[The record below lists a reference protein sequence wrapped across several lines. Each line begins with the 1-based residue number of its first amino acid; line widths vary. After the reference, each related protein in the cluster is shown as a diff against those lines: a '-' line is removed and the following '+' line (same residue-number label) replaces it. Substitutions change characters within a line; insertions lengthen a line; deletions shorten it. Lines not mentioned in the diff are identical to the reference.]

1 MDNRIKLNRTLA
13 DAPAQDAGRGL
24 VRLDPADIAA
34 LGLAVGDVVGI
45 TKERTTFARVLPAHA
60 EMRGRGLVLA
70 DASIA
75 ANAGAAAGE
84 SVRLTPEPSTPAQ
97 AIELALETGSARPN
111 SVLQRR
117 IAELLRDR
125 VICAGDQVAFPLA
138 GGRTLHCSVAA
149 TTPVGAV
156 SVAAETRFTLSEGV
170 RRGTAFGDIGG
181 LSREIERLREVVE
194 LPILRPDLFERLGID
209 PPKGVL
215 LTGPPGTGKTLI
227 ARAVADQ
234 CGATFIAVNG
244 PEIIS
249 KNYGDSEAELR
260 AIFQRASARPPAVVF
275 IDEIDAIAPRRDQMS
290 GDRQLERR
298 VVAQLLTLM
307 DGLEGR
313 GRIVVMAATN
323 MPDSLD
329 PALRR
334 PGRFDREIAIRA
346 PDRNGRRE
354 ILAVHARRMPL
365 AGDVDLDA
373 FAAVTHGFVGADLA
387 ALVREAGMAAL
398 RRSGGAAANATGLAV
413 TAVDFDKAL
422 SEVSPSAIRDAIVD
436 IPEVSFADVG
446 GAEEL
451 KQSLI
456 EAVVWPLVHA
466 DLFASSGIRP
476 AKGVL
481 LAGPPGTG
489 KTLIARALANEAQVN
504 FLAVSGPE
512 LLDRFVGESEKA
524 VRDIF
529 AKARSLAPTILFFDE
544 IDALAPI
551 RGEGDGAVSDRVVA
565 QLLTEIDGI
574 EELKAVFLLGATNR
588 PDRIDPALLRPGRFD
603 RLVELQ
609 APDRDTRRT
618 ILAIHARRMTLDQD
632 IDLDAIA
639 DLATGFVGADLEA
652 VMQEAG
658 RSALRRLLAGTTEV
672 TPTLQQADIDGALL
686 LVAASRALR
695 GAGSKDMVS

>member
-1 MDNRIKLNRTLA
+1 MNTRIELTRTLA
-13 DAPAQDAGRGL
+13 DAPAQDTGRGL
-24 VRLDPADIAA
+24 ARLDPADLGVLGIAI
-34 LGLAVGDVVGI
+34 GDVIAIAGDR
-45 TKERTTFARVLPAHA
+45 RTYARVMLAQA
-60 EMRGRGLVLA
+60 EARGRGLVLV
-70 DASIA
+70 DRSVR
-75 ANAGAAAGE
+75 ANAGAAAGDL
-84 SVRLTPEPSTPAQ
+84 VRLSPVAARRAEAVTISIDA
-97 AIELALETGSARPN
+97 SVARPN
-111 SVLQRR
+111 LVLQRR
-117 IAELLRDR
+117 VAEVLRDK
-125 VICAGDQVAFPLA
+125 VICEGDRISLTLA
-138 GGRTLHCSVAA
+138 GGRTLPCVVAA
-149 TTPVGAV
+149 TTPGGAV
-156 SVAAETRFTLSEGV
+156 TVAAETRLMLSEGA
-170 RRGTAFGDIGG
+170 RRGTAFADIGG
-181 LSREIERLREVVE
+181 LSRAMDRLREVVE

-215 LTGPPGTGKTLI
+215 LSGPPGTGKTLL
-227 ARAVADQ
+227 ARALADQ
-234 CGATFIAVNG
+234 SGATFIAVNG

-249 KNYGDSEAELR
+249 KHYGDSEGELR
-260 AIFQRASARPPAVVF
+260 AIFQKASSRPPAIIF

-307 DGLEGR
+307 DGLQSR
-313 GRIVVMAATN
+313 GRIVVIAATN

-334 PGRFDREIAIRA
+334 PGRFDREIAIGP
-346 PDRNGRRE
+346 PDRHGRRE
-354 ILAVHARRMPL
+354 ILAVHTSGVPMAS
-365 AGDVDLDA
+365 DIDLDK

-398 RRSGGAAANATGLAV
+398 RRAGGAAAEALGLEV
-413 TAVDFDKAL
+413 TAADFDKAL
-422 SEVSPSAIRDAIVD
+422 AEVSPSAIRDAMVD

-446 GAEEL
+446 GAEAL

-456 EAVVWPLVHA
+456 EAVVWPLLHA
-466 DLFASSGIRP
+466 DLFAASGIRP

-489 KTLIARALANEAQVN
+489 KTLMARALANEAQVN

-512 LLDRFVGESEKA
+512 LLNRFVGESEKA
-524 VRDIF
+524 VRDVF

-544 IDALAPI
+544 IDSLAPP
-551 RGEGDGAVSDRVVA
+551 RGQGDGAVSDRVVA

-603 RLVELQ
+603 RLVLIA
-609 APDRDTRRT
+609 APDRDTRRS
-618 ILAIHARRMTLDQD
+618 ILAIHARPMTLDTG

-639 DLATGFVGADLEA
+639 DAAAGFVGADLEA

-658 RSALRRLLAGTTEV
+658 RSALRRLLAGIVEGRPV
-672 TPTLQQADIDGALL
+672 VRQSDHEAAQQI
-686 LVAASRALR
+686 VAAGRELRAAHH
-695 GAGSKDMVS
+695 GEVPS

>member
-1 MDNRIKLNRTLA
+1 L
-13 DAPAQDAGRGL
+13 
-24 VRLDPADIAA
+24 
-34 LGLAVGDVVGI
+34 
-45 TKERTTFARVLPAHA
+45 
-60 EMRGRGLVLA
+60 
-70 DASIA
+70 
-75 ANAGAAAGE
+75 GAATAPG
-84 SVRLTPEPSTPAQ
+84 
-97 AIELALETGSARPN
+97 
-111 SVLQRR
+111 
-117 IAELLRDR
+117 
-125 VICAGDQVAFPLA
+125 
-138 GGRTLHCSVAA
+138 
-149 TTPVGAV
+149 GAV
-156 SVAAETRFTLSEGV
+156 TVAAESRFRLVEGS
-170 RRGTAFGDIGG
+170 RRGTAFADIGG
-181 LSREIERLREVVE
+181 LGRAMDRLREVVE

-215 LTGPPGTGKTLI
+215 LSGPPGTGKTLL
-227 ARAVADQ
+227 ARALADQ
-234 CGATFIAVNG
+234 SGATFVAVNG

-249 KNYGDSEAELR
+249 KHYGDSEGELR
-260 AIFQRASARPPAVVF
+260 AIFQRASSRPPAIVF

-307 DGLEGR
+307 DGLESR
-313 GRIVVMAATN
+313 GRIVVIAATN

-334 PGRFDREIAIRA
+334 PGRFDREIAIGP
-346 PDRNGRRE
+346 PDRLGRRE
-354 ILAVHARRMPL
+354 ILAVHTRGVPL
-365 AGDVDLDA
+365 AGDVDLDK
-373 FAAVTHGFVGADLA
+373 FAAATHGFVGADLG

-398 RRSGGAAANATGLAV
+398 RRSGGEAAEVLGLEV
-413 TAVDFDKAL
+413 TAGDFDKAL
-422 SEVSPSAIRDAIVD
+422 AEVSPSAIRDAMVD

-446 GAEEL
+446 GAEAL

-456 EAVVWPLVHA
+456 EAVIWPLMHA
-466 DLFASSGIRP
+466 DLFAASGIRP

-512 LLDRFVGESEKA
+512 LLNRFVGESEKA
-524 VRDIF
+524 VRDVF

-544 IDALAPI
+544 IDSLAPT
-551 RGEGDGAVSDRVVA
+551 RGQADGAVSDRVVA

-603 RLVELQ
+603 RLVQ
-609 APDRDTRRT
+609 VPAPDRDTRRS
-618 ILAIHARRMTLDQD
+618 ILAIHARPMTLDAT

-639 DLATGFVGADLEA
+639 DAASGFVGADLEA

-658 RSALRRLLAGTTEV
+658 RSALRRLLAGIV
-672 TPTLQQADIDGALL
+672 NGPPVVRQSDLAAALQV
-686 LVAASRALR
+686 VAAGRDLRAAHH
-695 GAGSKDMVS
+695 GEVAS

>member
-1 MDNRIKLNRTLA
+1 MDARIELNRTLT

-24 VRLDPADIAA
+24 VRLDPADLAA
-34 LGLAVGDVVGI
+34 LGLSVGDVVAV
-45 TKERTTFARVLPAHA
+45 TKARTTYARVLPAHA

-70 DASIA
+70 DTAVA
-75 ANAGAAAGE
+75 ANTGASLGD
-84 SVRLTPEPSTPAQ
+84 SVRLSAASARPAESV
-97 AIELALETGSARPN
+97 ELALETGAARPN
-111 SVLQRR
+111 IVLQRR
-117 IAELLRDR
+117 IAQLLTDR
-125 VICAGDQVAFPLA
+125 VIGQGDHLSFPLV
-138 GGRTLHCSVAA
+138 GGRILRCTVVATA
-149 TTPVGAV
+149 PAGAV
-156 SVAAETRFTLSEGV
+156 TVAAETRFTLSEGI
-170 RRGTAFGDIGG
+170 RRGTAFSDIGG
-181 LSREIERLREVVE
+181 LTREIERLREVVE

-260 AIFQRASARPPAVVF
+260 AIFQKASSRPPAVIF

-307 DGLEGR
+307 DGMEGR

-334 PGRFDREIAIRA
+334 PGRFDREIAIGA
-346 PDRNGRRE
+346 PDRHGRRE
-354 ILAVHARRMPL
+354 ILAVHTRGVPL
-365 AGDVDLDA
+365 ADDVDLDG
-373 FAAVTHGFVGADLA
+373 FAAITHGFVGADLG

-398 RRSGGAAANATGLAV
+398 RRAGGAAADAAALSV
-413 TAVDFDKAL
+413 TVDDFDKAL
-422 SEVSPSAIRDAIVD
+422 SEVAPSAIRDAVVD

-524 VRDIF
+524 VRHIF

-603 RLVELQ
+603 RLVQ
-609 APDRDTRRT
+609 VDAPDRATRRT
-618 ILAIHARRMTLDQD
+618 ILAIHARRMTLDPA
-632 IDLDAIA
+632 IDLDAVA
-639 DLATGFVGADLEA
+639 DLAIGFVGADLEA

-658 RSALRRLLAGTTEV
+658 RSALRRLLADGFEL
-672 TPTLQQADIDGALL
+672 TPTLRQADIDNALQ

-695 GAGSKDMVS
+695 GAGSKDTTS

>member
-1 MDNRIKLNRTLA
+1 MDTRLELNRTLA

-24 VRLDPADIAA
+24 VRLDPRDLAE
-34 LGLAVGDVVGI
+34 LGLAVGDVVAI
-45 TKERTTFARVLPAHA
+45 AKDRTTYARVLPTHA

-70 DASIA
+70 DTSIR
-75 ANAGAAAGE
+75 ANAGAAAGD
-84 SVRLTPEPSTPAQ
+84 SVRLAPVQASPAQ
-97 AIELALETGSARPN
+97 TIELALETGSARPN
-111 SVLQRR
+111 IGLQRR

-125 VICAGDQVAFPLA
+125 VICTGDHVVFALV
-138 GGRTLHCSVAA
+138 GGRTLRCAVAA
-149 TTPVGAV
+149 TAPAGAV
-156 SVAAETRFTLSEGV
+156 TVAAETRLTLSEGI

-181 LSREIERLREVVE
+181 LTREIERLREVVE
-194 LPILRPDLFERLGID
+194 LPILRPDLFERLGIE
-209 PPKGVL
+209 PPRGVL

-249 KNYGDSEAELR
+249 KHYGDSEGELR
-260 AIFQRASARPPAVVF
+260 AIFQKASSRPPAVVF
-275 IDEIDAIAPRRDQMS
+275 IDEVDAIAPRRDQMS

-307 DGLEGR
+307 DGLETR

-334 PGRFDREIAIRA
+334 PGRFDREIAIGA
-346 PDRNGRRE
+346 PDRHGRRE
-354 ILAVHARRMPL
+354 ILAVHSRSVPL
-365 AGDVDLDA
+365 GGDVDLDA

-398 RRSGGAAANATGLAV
+398 RRSGGVSADAAQVSV
-413 TAVDFDKAL
+413 TAADFDKAL
-422 SEVSPSAIRDAIVD
+422 SEVAPSAIRDAMVD

-446 GAEEL
+446 GADAL

-456 EAVVWPLVHA
+456 EAVVWPLLHA

-512 LLDRFVGESEKA
+512 LLDRFVGESERA

-544 IDALAPI
+544 IDALAPV

-603 RLVELQ
+603 RLVQVE

-618 ILAIHARRMTLDQD
+618 ILAIHARRMTLDQGV
-632 IDLDAIA
+632 DLDAIA
-639 DLATGFVGADLEA
+639 DLAIGFVGADLEA

-672 TPTLQQADIDGALL
+672 TPILRQDDIDAALR

-695 GAGSKDMVS
+695 GADSKDMTS